1 VPWLHGRRKHTHYGM
16 NCTFLTILAKSRQ
29 MSKPQNRNELVK
41 NNAVLESSYVIL
53 MNDGFDELKI
63 LRSNTGAKLTRVST
77 MFVMSSSS
85 SAQ

>member
-1 VPWLHGRRKHTHYGM
+1 
-16 NCTFLTILAKSRQ
+16 